1 MSGLLGKFKR
11 DAGRYGWSYAL
22 RRGIAYAFDPTRGHH
37 ELDWEYFGSTVLTAE
52 KTAWNSRPLVRA
64 VEKGSDGK
72 AKLSIAW
79 IITDMDVG
87 SGGHTTLFR
96 LARYLEEQGHTCT
109 FYVYG
114 KSKYATPDEFRRIV
128 REHFFPI
135 DGRFI
140 FGVDKIEKCDV
151 GIATTWMTAY
161 PLYRSGAPA
170 RKAYLVQDFEP
181 SFYPKSSEFLLAENT
196 YRMGFHGI
204 CVGPW
209 LSTMLHDKY
218 GMDTSHFMLA
228 ADDNYFEPG
237 AGKDGANGSAVT
249 PRESNTVCAY
259 VRPATP
265 RRAYHFAM
273 QALRELKV
281 RRPATKIVLFGADLA
296 GIPTPVEH
304 ESLGIV
310 TPKQLGALYRRSAV
324 GLSLSL
330 TNYSLIPQEM
340 MACGL
345 PVVELVGDS
354 TRAVFKDGQ
363 DVVLA
368 APDPASVAQA
378 LARVLDDK
386 ALQEKLRAG
395 GRNFIANIS
404 WERAGKAVEQTLL
417 TTCSS

>member
-1 MSGLLGKFKR
+1 MADFKGLLGKFKR
-11 DAGRYGWSYAL
+11 DAARYGTSYAL
-22 RRGIAYAFDPTRGHH
+22 RRTIAYAADPTRGHH
-37 ELDWEYFGSTVLTAE
+37 ELDWGFFGSTELTSE
-52 KTAWNSRPLVRA
+52 KTAWNSRPA
-64 VEKGSDGK
+64 PTKD
-72 AKLSIAW
+72 KLSIAW

-114 KSKYATPDEFRRIV
+114 KTKYATPEEFRKIV

-135 DGRFI
+135 EGRFVY
-140 FGVDKIEKCDV
+140 GVDKIEPCDV

-161 PLYRSGAPA
+161 PLYRSDAPA

-209 LSTMLHDKY
+209 LATMLKGQY
-218 GMDTSHFMLA
+218 GMQTSHFMLA
-228 ADDNYFEPG
+228 ADKNYFEQ
-237 AGKDGANGSAVT
+237 GST
-249 PRESNTVCAY
+249 PRETDTVCAY

-273 QALRELKV
+273 QALRELRT

-310 TPKQLGALYRRSAV
+310 KPEQLGALYRRSTV

-345 PVVELVGDS
+345 PVVELDGDS

-368 APDPASVAQA
+368 PADPVGVAKA
-378 LARVLDDK
+378 LAKVLDDK
-386 ALQEKLRAG
+386 ALQDKLREG
-395 GRNFIANIS
+395 GRKFVSEIS
-404 WERAGKAVEQTLL
+404 WERAGSATAQALRQL
-417 TTCSS
+417 F